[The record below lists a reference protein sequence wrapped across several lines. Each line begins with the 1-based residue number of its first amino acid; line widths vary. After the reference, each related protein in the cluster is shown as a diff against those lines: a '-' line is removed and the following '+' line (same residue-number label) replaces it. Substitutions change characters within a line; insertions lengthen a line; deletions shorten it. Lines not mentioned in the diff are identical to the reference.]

1 MRVLVIEDDEE
12 LAAAIAAGLRLE
24 GLAVDTALDGV
35 RRAWSARWSTTT
47 T

>member
-12 LAAAIAAGLRLE
+12 LAETVAAGLRMR
-24 GLAVDTALDGV
+24 GWRSMSRSTA
-35 RRAWSARWSTTT
+35 RPAWRARSSTTT